1 MTDPLPPSAAALSD
15 VERVLVGIA
24 TNTIDAA
31 TDAGP
36 DEDGVHTMGAA
47 VRASDGRIFTG
58 VNLYHFTG
66 GPCAELVA
74 LGAARAAGA
83 TELTHI
89 VAVGNHGRGVK
100 SPCGRDRQILVD
112 YHPQIRV
119 ILPSPDG
126 DVSVLATDLLPLRF
140 DHRAEQA

>member
-1 MTDPLPPSAAALSD
+1 MTTSLPPSALPLSALEQS
-15 VERVLVGIA
+15 LVDLA
-24 TNTIDAA
+24 RDTIDAA

-47 VRASDGRIFTG
+47 VRAVDGRTFVG

-100 SPCGRDRQILVD
+100 SPCGRDRQILAD
-112 YHPQIRV
+112 YHPKVRV
-119 ILPSPDG
+119 ILPSAEG
-126 DVSVLATDLLPLRF
+126 LVSVIATDLLPLSF
-140 DHRAEQA
+140 NFRAEQV